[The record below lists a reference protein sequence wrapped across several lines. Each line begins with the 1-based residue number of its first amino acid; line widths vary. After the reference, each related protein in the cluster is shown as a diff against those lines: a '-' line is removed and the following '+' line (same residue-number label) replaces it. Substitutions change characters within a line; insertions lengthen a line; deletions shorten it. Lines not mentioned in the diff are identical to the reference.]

1 MKILPRL
8 ILIASFLTGVNA
20 WAIDTYDSTSNQLTI
35 PTVQVGSTTYTN
47 VVISVGN
54 VLSIGNSPANGY
66 ADVYNSTNGQLMIP
80 SVLVGSTT
88 YNNVI
93 ITIGSV
99 LSVGGSFSN
108 QSILSENTSA
118 VTTSVQDY
126 PQIYPQYGY
135 GVGEPSFIEF
145 GNFGSKNANCFVDA
159 EILRDGSISSSTL
172 PDAPLYVLCQ
182 QPNGSFKEVSQQF
195 FGRQLYI
202 NGGYPLVA
210 DFNNDG
216 IDDIFKI
223 ETWDNSESSNTAYSM
238 VSNIN
243 GTYSVINIPITSNQY
258 SFNLDD
264 QNTAIDLNHD
274 GCLDAVNAMGISFIG
289 DCKGGFTN
297 QQLNN
302 DLWQTTYNLGTGICS
317 GDFNGSGIQQLL
329 ITDGHTNILPNQPNS
344 IFEVGD
350 NGHLIANHLL
360 PVPYWNVFYNA
371 NNAAHNFSCRVAD
384 INNDGKQDILIFTR
398 PWAEFT
404 SNIWTDQ
411 SYIQVYLNLGNW
423 NFQDISATAFPNYNI
438 NTSGS
443 YTSRIVD
450 VNDDGYLDVALVGP
464 TWQGIS
470 NNGNQIWINNKDNTF
485 RPVFTNELTSLYSN
499 YQQQFGTGNGGYTSN
514 AKNIN
519 SMLPIQV
526 NGKWNYIMQMADLN
540 GNYHIGVANTQYTF
554 K

>member
-1 MKILPRL
+1 
-8 ILIASFLTGVNA
+8 
-20 WAIDTYDSTSNQLTI
+20 
-35 PTVQVGSTTYTN
+35 VGS
-47 VVISVGN
+47 V
-54 VLSIGNSPANGY
+54 
-66 ADVYNSTNGQLMIP
+66 
-80 SVLVGSTT
+80 T
-88 YNNVI
+88 YNNVL
-93 ITIGSV
+93 ITVGSV
-99 LSVGGSFSN
+99 LSVGGILSKP
-108 QSILSENTSA
+108 SIFSENTNV
-118 VTTSVQDY
+118 VTTNIQDY
-126 PQIYPQYGY
+126 PQDGYGY
-135 GVGEPSFIEF
+135 ASTALAF
-145 GNFGSKNANCFVDA
+145 GKFGSKSANCFVTQSTT
-159 EILRDGSISSSTL
+159 RKGSVSSSTL
-172 PDAPLYVLCQ
+172 PDAPLYVICQ
-182 QPNGSFKEVSQQF
+182 QPNGDFKEVSQQL
-195 FGRQLYI
+195 FGKQLYI

-210 DFNNDG
+210 DFNSDG
-216 IDDIFKI
+216 IDDIFVI
-223 ETWDNSESSNTAYSM
+223 RAWDDSESSNTAYSM

-258 SFNLDD
+258 SFNLND

-289 DCKGGFTN
+289 DCKGGFSN

-329 ITDGHTNILPNQPNS
+329 ITDGHTNISPNQPNS

-371 NNAAHNFSCRVAD
+371 SNATHNFSCRVAD
-384 INNDGKQDILIFTR
+384 INNDGKQDVLIFTR

-423 NFQDISATAFPNYNI
+423 NFLDISATAFPNYNT

-443 YTSRIVD
+443 YSSRIID
-450 VNDDGYLDVALVGP
+450 FNNDGYLDVALEGP
-464 TWQGIS
+464 TSHGIAS
-470 NNGNQIWINNKDNTF
+470 SGNQIWINNKNNTF
-485 RPVFTNELTSLYSN
+485 SPVFTNELTSLYSN
-499 YQQQFGTGNGGYTSN
+499 YQQQFGAGGNTNYATNTMS
-514 AKNIN
+514 I
-519 SMLPIQV
+519 LPIQV